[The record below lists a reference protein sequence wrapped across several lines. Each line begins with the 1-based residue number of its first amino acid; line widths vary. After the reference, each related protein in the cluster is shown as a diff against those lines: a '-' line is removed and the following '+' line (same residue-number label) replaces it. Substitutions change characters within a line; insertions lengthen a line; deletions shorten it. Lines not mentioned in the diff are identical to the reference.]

1 MKMSKLRNKYLQ
13 ERTNEAE
20 SLYNKQTNLCIG
32 ILCKNKRDYFGN
44 LSNNIVTDNKNFWKT
59 VSPFLSE

>member
-13 ERTNEAE
+13 EGTNEAE

-32 ILCKNKRDYFGN
+32 ILRKNKRDYFGN